1 MGLTHEEKNLRSY
14 QSIIILKPDLDGPQ
28 LDQAIEK
35 IEQIFQNGGGAV
47 IRMEKWGKKRLA
59 YKIKKHKFGIYLNI
73 YHTCESLKVPEM
85 EREYQLYDQII
96 KYLVIRLEDKDLE
109 RIMQESEASSEDG
122 ESSETSS
129 DDSSD
134 DKKPVVEKDDEEE

>member
-1 MGLTHEEKNLRSY
+1 LGLTHEEKNLRSY
-14 QSIIILKPDLDGPQ
+14 QSVIILKPDLDGPQ

-35 IEQIFQNGGGAV
+35 IEQIFQKGGGAV
-47 IRMEKWGKKRLA
+47 IRLEKWGKKRLA

-85 EREYQLYDQII
+85 EKEYQLYDQII

-109 RIMQESEASSEDG
+109 RIMQESESSPEG
-122 ESSETSS
+122 EEGSEVLVEESP
-129 DDSSD
+129 DDTKIAID
-134 DKKPVVEKDDEEE
+134 NDDEDI

>member
-1 MGLTHEEKNLRSY
+1 MRSY

-35 IEQIFQNGGGAV
+35 IEQIYQKAGGAV
-47 IRMEKWGKKRLA
+47 IRLEKWGKKRLA